1 MSQVISID
9 GVDRAS
15 VIRYPGST
23 FDSNAWNGEAGTGT
37 LLLEDEAAVLDFPGL
52 KIVRM
57 TEDASGSTKHLYR
70 GRVMT
75 KEFARGSFRADD
87 SHQKVVN
94 LSDSNWDLRR
104 LRVHQWSRPSET
116 GRARVVALAAYILNG
131 ASSTVT
137 NATKRNSTVIN
148 ATTYVPNTN
157 LVTMDAHVYD
167 STDPYAVIEECAR
180 AEGKTFFVFA
190 DVTTGNMFLFYDL
203 GTSTA
208 IASTVSITDEDPDG
222 ETTFAP
228 AEDGSPGA
236 EDPTELLSGAG
247 MVYGQQETIAE
258 SRPAIATAHDVAEDT
273 IYDSGAGSDAAT
285 RLSNFL
291 DVREEEELRYSCS
304 IEVRDDQAHLI
315 QAGQTI
321 SFRWAAANALTPTIQ
336 RIVRCAPEKIEPDRY
351 RLHLELSFPEKVRPR
366 IQNHGQGTVSIRRV
380 LAQTS
385 LGANINTDLGTT
397 TIVESEGYAPPGA
410 WNTGV
415 PNFQADIGVDL
426 TGASGSPVCDPSPP
440 KYLWFDERI
449 YFGAIYTVASIP
461 AAGSY
466 VGLRLTFESSW
477 DAWSE
482 GIHGGI
488 NGRDSDQLG
497 PVLVVALS
505 GATLVPSDIYG
516 GGPAVLSYMGA
527 NGPNLEHEVTIP
539 YNYVNWGGGMRFVFI
554 PLFRVFVHAICEDL
568 YSPTVGQGGCHIGN
582 ETLKPISVDSIGW
595 ITNSVVGTQDGLN
608 GAFTLLGGWEEIESV
623 SINGLDYGLDGI
635 NLDSGSPNLEFLGG
649 FAPVSTDT
657 VMVRYRMK
665 TAP

>member
-1 MSQVISID
+1 VTQVITID
-9 GVDRAS
+9 GVNRAS

-23 FDSNAWNGEAGTGT
+23 FDSGAWNGEAGTGS
-37 LLLEDEAAVLDFPGL
+37 LLLEDEAAALDFPGL

-104 LRVHQWSRPSET
+104 LRVHQWSRPAES

-131 ASSTVT
+131 SSSTVT
-137 NATKRNSTVIN
+137 NATKRNTTVID
-148 ATTYVPNTN
+148 ASTYVPNTN
-157 LVTMDAHVYD
+157 LVTMDARVYD

-180 AEGKTFFVFA
+180 AEGKTFFVFVDA
-190 DVTTGNMFLFYDL
+190 TTGNMMLFYDL

-247 MVYGQQETIAE
+247 MVYGEQTTITEA
-258 SRPAIATAHDVAEDT
+258 RPAIASAHDVAEDT

-366 IQNHGQGTVSIRRV
+366 IQNHGQGTVLIRPQVATYENVSFSTDHDNFYTDSNKIRDGDVYWLNSPADLRQGAGTEYDIYDYDADAVCGATVQLRDPKQTFAATLLTFTSVTGTPVRVKLTVEWDREDPPLGPRPQAKQWMPILVTCQELTAGDPIPIDPTLYGGIGVRV
-380 LAQTS
+380 L
-385 LGANINTDLGTT
+385 
-397 TIVESEGYAPPGA
+397 
-410 WNTGV
+410 
-415 PNFQADIGVDL
+415 
-426 TGASGSPVCDPSPP
+426 
-440 KYLWFDERI
+440 
-449 YFGAIYTVASIP
+449 
-461 AAGSY
+461 
-466 VGLRLTFESSW
+466 
-477 DAWSE
+477 
-482 GIHGGI
+482 
-488 NGRDSDQLG
+488 
-497 PVLVVALS
+497 
-505 GATLVPSDIYG
+505 
-516 GGPAVLSYMGA
+516 
-527 NGPNLEHEVTIP
+527 
-539 YNYVNWGGGMRFVFI
+539 
-554 PLFRVFVHAICEDL
+554 
-568 YSPTVGQGGCHIGN
+568 N
-582 ETLKPISVDSIGW
+582 ET
-595 ITNSVVGTQDGLN
+595 
-608 GAFTLLGGWEEIESV
+608 A
-623 SINGLDYGLDGI
+623 
-635 NLDSGSPNLEFLGG
+635 DSGSFD
-649 FAPVSTDT
+649 FRAPVGGSGSTRYIFVVFRPLWELASDAVCGHPDDWGASEIGAIQAGAALEQIASAGWVEAAPLGARDGLETDFDLAGDVQEIEWVTKNGLEMPETEWEVDT
-657 VMVRYRMK
+657 SGDAISFVTAPKASDLVIVRYRV
-665 TAP
+665 A